1 MKVGSTV
8 QNIRVQRDSKCCV
21 TIAYLKAMHD
31 FSPLC
36 KISHVQTFPQP
47 SCAWFGS
54 VSSFQNALHAVKVE
68 VHELENQTFLFH
80 QINRRSHFTPSPTW
94 IVACFSKE
102 HQHQLVSFGRAELQA
117 GGKRGAFTCHLL
129 PKASKDQQGECLFWR
144 IRSTTEWRTSSN
156 FVLVKK
162 NDTQWKINLVLCL

>member
-1 MKVGSTV
+1 M
-8 QNIRVQRDSKCCV
+8 
-21 TIAYLKAMHD
+21 IAYLKAMYD

-36 KISHVQTFPQP
+36 KISHVQTLHNPVVPGLALSHRSRMPYMQSKSRFTNLRIRLFFSPDKQTQP
-47 SCAWFGS
+47 
-54 VSSFQNALHAVKVE
+54 
-68 VHELENQTFLFH
+68 
-80 QINRRSHFTPSPTW
+80 FTPSPTW

-129 PKASKDQQGECLFWR
+129 PKASKDQQGDGLFWR

-156 FVLVKK
+156 F
-162 NDTQWKINLVLCL
+162 W